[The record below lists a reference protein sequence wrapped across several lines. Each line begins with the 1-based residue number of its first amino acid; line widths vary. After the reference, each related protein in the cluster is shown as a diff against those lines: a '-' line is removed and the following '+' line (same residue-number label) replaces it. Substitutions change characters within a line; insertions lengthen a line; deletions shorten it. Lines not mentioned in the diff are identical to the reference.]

1 MNLPNTLTILR
12 IFAVPAIVVLLLI
25 DRDTARWAAFILFV
39 LAAATDYLDG
49 YLARTMSTQTA
60 LGRLLDPIADKIL
73 VGAVILM
80 LAGVGTVSGLA
91 LIPAVLILCREFVV
105 AGLREYMAEQGT
117 TLHVIPLAKWKTM
130 VQMVALAILIVG
142 NAGPP
147 AIPLHEIGIVALW
160 LAALLTVIT
169 GYDYVVAT
177 TRQLAHNQEA
187 HANGGKS

>member
-12 IFAVPAIVVLLLI
+12 ILAVPAIVVLLLV
-25 DRDTARWAAFILFV
+25 DGSTARWAAFILFA
-39 LAAATDYLDG
+39 LAAVTDYLDG
-49 YLARTMSTQTA
+49 YLARTMATQTA

-80 LAGVGTVSGLA
+80 LAGVGTVVGLA

-130 VQMVALAILIVG
+130 VQMVALAILIIG
-142 NAGPP
+142 DAGPAAVP
-147 AIPLHEIGIVALW
+147 IKEIGIAALW
-160 LAALLTVIT
+160 LAAVLTVIT
-169 GYDYVVAT
+169 GYDYVAAT
-177 TRQLAHNQEA
+177 ARQLARDKQTLA
-187 HANGGKS
+187 DGGTS